1 MEFIILNRNLS
12 LLSDLKLLASNRAF
26 LYGDGVFETIKVVS
40 GKVFNF
46 TAHFD
51 RLKKSLEFLDIDCNI
66 SSTELLSL
74 IEKLLSKNNINN
86 SGRVRIS
93 FYRDS
98 NGKYLPDNN
107 KGSFII
113 QSFINNL
120 NYFELNKKGISL
132 GFYNEQKKNS
142 GSLSNLKSVNAVI
155 YVLASLF
162 AKKESFD
169 DAIIF
174 NEKDIPIETSNSN
187 IFILKNN
194 IVITPD
200 LSQGC
205 VEGTMRKLII
215 DILKNNYKV
224 LETKI
229 NVKDFALAKEV
240 FISNSIYGVK
250 WVKQV
255 EEFKYESSKV
265 SSSIINSLNKL
276 V

>member
-132 GFYNEQKKNS
+132 AFYNEQKKNS

-187 IFILKNN
+187 IFILKDNV
-194 IVITPD
+194 VITPD

-240 FISNSIYGVK
+240 FVSNSISGIK

-265 SSSIINSLNKL
+265 SSLIINSLNKL

>member
-113 QSFINNL
+113 QSFVNDV
-120 NYFELNKKGISL
+120 NYFELNKSGLSL

-142 GSLSNLKSVNAVI
+142 GSLPNLKSVNAVI

-194 IVITPD
+194 VVITPD
-200 LSQGC
+200 LTQGC

-229 NVKDFALAKEV
+229 NIKDFALAKEV
-240 FISNSIYGVK
+240 FISNSIFGIK
-250 WVKQV
+250 WVRQV

-265 SSSIINSLNKL
+265 SSLIINSLNKL

>member
-12 LLSDLKLLASNRAF
+12 PLSDLKLLASNRAF

-40 GKVFNF
+40 GNIFNF
-46 TAHFD
+46 SAHFN
-51 RLKKSLEFLDIDCNI
+51 RLKSSLKFLEIECDVSKN
-66 SSTELLSL
+66 ELSSL
-74 IEKLLSKNNINN
+74 IQKLLSKNNICNG
-86 SGRVRIS
+86 GRVRVT

-107 KGSFII
+107 QGSFII
-113 QSFINNL
+113 QSFINDV

-174 NEKDIPIETSNSN
+174 NEKDIPIETS
-187 IFILKNN
+187 K
-194 IVITPD
+194 T
-200 LSQGC
+200 
-205 VEGTMRKLII
+205 
-215 DILKNNYKV
+215 NYKV

-229 NVKDFALAKEV
+229 NVKDFALANEV
-240 FISNSIYGVK
+240 FISNSISGIK

-265 SSSIINSLNKL
+265 SSLIINSLNKL

>member
-12 LLSDLKLLASNRAF
+12 PLSDLKLLASNRAF
-26 LYGDGVFETIKVVS
+26 LYGDGVFETIKVIS

-66 SSTELLSL
+66 SSPELFSL

-113 QSFINNL
+113 QSFINDV

-142 GSLSNLKSVNAVI
+142 GSLSNLKSVNALI

-162 AKKESFD
+162 AKKKSFD

-174 NEKDIPIETSNSN
+174 NENNLPIETSNSN

-194 IVITPD
+194 VIITPN

-205 VEGTMRKLII
+205 VDGTMRRLII
-215 DILKNNYKV
+215 DILKKNYEV
-224 LETKI
+224 LEKNIEI
-229 NVKDFALAKEV
+229 NDFKLAHEV
-240 FISNSIYGVK
+240 FISNSITGVK
-250 WVKQV
+250 WVKKV
-255 EEFKYESSKV
+255 EDTVYESSKI
-265 SSSIINSLNKL
+265 SSSLIKNLNQL

>member
-132 GFYNEQKKNS
+132 AFYNEQKKNS

-187 IFILKNN
+187 IFILKDN

-215 DILKNNYKV
+215 DILRNNYEV

-240 FISNSIYGVK
+240 FISNSISGIK

>member
-46 TAHFD
+46 AAHFE

-113 QSFINNL
+113 QSFINDV
-120 NYFELNKKGISL
+120 NYFELNKSGLSL

-162 AKKESFD
+162 AKKKSFD

-187 IFILKNN
+187 IFILKDNV
-194 IVITPD
+194 VITPD

-205 VEGTMRKLII
+205 VEGTMRNLII

-224 LETKI
+224 LEKKV

-240 FISNSIYGVK
+240 FISNSISGIK

-255 EEFKYESSKV
+255 EEFKYESYKV

>member
-12 LLSDLKLLASNRAF
+12 PLSDLKLLASNRAF
-26 LYGDGVFETIKVVS
+26 LYGDGVFETIKVIS

-113 QSFINNL
+113 QSFINDV
-120 NYFELNKKGISL
+120 NYFELNKSGLSL

-187 IFILKNN
+187 IFILKDNV
-194 IVITPD
+194 VITPD

-205 VEGTMRKLII
+205 VDGTMRNLII

-240 FISNSIYGVK
+240 FISNSISGVK

>member
-12 LLSDLKLLASNRAF
+12 PLSDLKLLASNRAF

-51 RLKKSLEFLDIDCNI
+51 RLKKSLAFLDIDCNI
-66 SSTELLSL
+66 SSPELFSL

-107 KGSFII
+107 QGSFII
-113 QSFINNL
+113 QSFINDV
-120 NYFELNKKGISL
+120 NYFELNKSGLSL

-187 IFILKNN
+187 IFILKDN

-240 FISNSIYGVK
+240 FVSNSISGIK

-265 SSSIINSLNKL
+265 SSLIINSLNKL